1 MILWKKEYEV
11 GIEVVDSQHRQL
23 FEIAGRAF
31 DLLKNE
37 YITDKYDAMVEIL
50 QELKD
55 YAVFHFTTEENYLE
69 EIGYKKLFSHK
80 MEHQSFIREIHSID
94 LEELDLNQEEHMLS
108 ILQFVVD
115 WIDRHILEKD
125 RQFAVTGE

>member
-55 YAVFHFTTEENYLE
+55 YAVFHFTTEEHYLE